1 MAETGEAEPRNS
13 SIFLLALL
21 MSSLKLLQ
29 LCPMRIWG
37 LGCVTHS
44 CVCWLL
50 ARLLLLGD
58 LDVVPAR
65 CGTLVGALAALCLQ
79 ACIYGYRLK

>member
-29 LCPMRIWG
+29 LCPVQIWG

-44 CVCWLL
+44 SACW
-50 ARLLLLGD
+50 LLLLGD
-58 LDVVPAR
+58 LDVVPAH